1 MTEKDFTAA
10 MEHIVAALREKGY
23 NPYEQLTGYVR
34 LNNPSYITKHNG
46 ARQLIISLDMARV
59 KNFVE
64 NMDK

>member
-1 MTEKDFTAA
+1 MVEKEFISA
-10 MEHIVAALREKGY
+10 MELIVTALQEKGY
-23 NPYEQLTGYVR
+23 DPYEQLTGYVR

-46 ARQLIISLDMARV
+46 ARQLIVSLDMARV

>member
-23 NPYEQLTGYVR
+23 DPYEQLTGYVITD
-34 LNNPSYITKHNG
+34 NPSYITKHKG
-46 ARQLIISLDMARV
+46 SRQLIVTLDMTRV